1 MTTAGSKGPLMRF
14 SLASLVL
21 LSAIAIP
28 AAAHASSIDNF
39 TITNGTH
46 TLSFSLPSSP
56 LHIDGS
62 YPDNFFVINAIP
74 AIYDGVPVTDEF
86 FGCYTADAGGGF
98 LDGFF
103 GQPFG
108 GQYFTGDVLSP
119 TFLPGVYD
127 YLDEAGNPMGTITI
141 SATPEPSSLILLG
154 SGILGVAGFSRRR
167 FLKS

>member
-1 MTTAGSKGPLMRF
+1 MRF

-39 TITNGTH
+39 TITDGTNIL
-46 TLSFSLPSSP
+46 TFSLPSSP

-62 YPDNFFVINAIP
+62 YPDNFFEINNVP
-74 AIYDGVPVTDEF
+74 AFYNGVSVNDGAVGF
-86 FGCYTADAGGGF
+86 YTSDVGGGF
-98 LDGFF
+98 IDAFF
-103 GQPFG
+103 GNPYG

-119 TFLPGVYD
+119 TFLPGIYAFND
-127 YLDEAGNPMGTITI
+127 GAGRDLGTITI
-141 SATPEPSSLILLG
+141 SSTPEPSSLFMLG
-154 SGILGVAGFSRRR
+154 TGILGLAGFGRRR